1 MRHKLGKLDKAPL
14 NIRILLD
21 SGATKSIVFY
31 NAAKKL
37 RLKRDTKRTVWTTL
51 AGQFETNQKT
61 EVLFKLNEFD
71 KSTTVRH
78 DFTVCKQKSNYDMI
92 IGVDLMT
99 KLGII
104 LNFGDKTMQWKHVS
118 VPMKNRDATRHT
130 SFFVAKESVHVADAT
145 DRIRQILDAKYEP
158 ANLEEVAKANPE
170 LNKKQQDLLLT
181 LLRKYSSLFDGTI
194 GKWKGKPYDIEL
206 KPGVSPYHARS
217 YPIPKAYE
225 NTFQGNNL

>member
-21 SGATKSIVFY
+21 SGATRSIVFY

-37 RLKRDTKRTVWTTL
+37 RLKRDSKRTVWTTL

-71 KSTTVRH
+71 ESTTVRH
-78 DFTVCKQKSNYDMI
+78 EFTVCKQKSSYDMI

-104 LNFGDKTMQWKHVS
+104 LDFKEKAMQWKHVS
-118 VPMKNRDATRHT
+118 VPMKSRDATRHT
-130 SFFVAKESVHVADAT
+130 SFPHRSSHTFMQTPMHGSECRTTPSWTVAMPTQRH
-145 DRIRQILDAKYEP
+145 
-158 ANLEEVAKANPE
+158 
-170 LNKKQQDLLLT
+170 
-181 LLRKYSSLFDGTI
+181 
-194 GKWKGKPYDIEL
+194 
-206 KPGVSPYHARS
+206 
-217 YPIPKAYE
+217 
-225 NTFQGNNL
+225 